1 MKQMDKKEINRLLD
15 ENESLVVTSY
25 VEMDDKEMVFQN
37 SRVDS
42 YSDVS
47 KMAKN
52 IESAMSKIQKF
63 MANKKSTQLKL
74 K

>member
-1 MKQMDKKEINRLLD
+1 
-15 ENESLVVTSY
+15 
-25 VEMDDKEMVFQN
+25 VFQN

-47 KMAKN
+47 SMTKRLD
-52 IESAMSKIQKF
+52 SAMSKIQKF